1 MNKANEEL
9 DLYSLMKS
17 ILDSKGFKY
26 TCITILLFTIFLLV
40 ISPPWR
46 ILNFDEVDYFNASR
60 KGFWVNA
67 FDSSSLGIKSFLSLA
82 FWKLKLISV
91 QPRFF
96 QYSES
101 LDTFL
106 LRHFHPPLLQYIS
119 SYFAFI
125 PNEDFNLS
133 DERSEYENLINRL
146 QKIKTTISLLEKTI
160 FK

>member
-67 FDSSSLGIKSFLSLA
+67 FDSSSLGIKFFIFSF
-82 FWKLKLISV
+82 
-91 QPRFF
+91 
-96 QYSES
+96 
-101 LDTFL
+101 
-106 LRHFHPPLLQYIS
+106 
-119 SYFAFI
+119 
-125 PNEDFNLS
+125 
-133 DERSEYENLINRL
+133 
-146 QKIKTTISLLEKTI
+146 
-160 FK
+160 